1 MNSPLF
7 RKTALDR
14 LASPE
19 DLDQVLVEPAPRG
32 SLLLAVVLALLGAA
46 ALWGWFGSLPVV
58 VHADGA
64 LVQDGSQ
71 FRGLGA
77 LIYSRPSEGYKVR
90 VGDTGSIALATMGGG
105 ATARL
110 PVTVSAVSPRPIT
123 LARASGM
130 WIPIRLNVGSKWI
143 ASHPGDES
151 GVMMDGVPVKAV
163 LTLGTDRPLAYL
175 IPSLTQRD
183 GR

>member
-7 RKTALDR
+7 RKAALDR

-19 DLDQVLVEPAPRG
+19 DLDQVLVEPVPRG
-32 SLLLAVVLALLGAA
+32 SLLLVVLLALLGAA
-46 ALWGWFGSLPVV
+46 SVWGWFGSLPVV

-64 LVQDGSQ
+64 LMQDGSQ

-77 LIYSRPSEGYKVR
+77 LIYARPAEGYKVR
-90 VGDTGSIALATMGGG
+90 VGDTGSIALATMRGR

-110 PVTVSAVSPRPIT
+110 PVTVSAVSLRPVT
-123 LARASGM
+123 LAREPGM
-130 WIPIRLNVGSKWI
+130 WIPIRLTVGNGWI
-143 ASHPGDES
+143 GPHPGDES
-151 GVMMDGVPVKAV
+151 AVITDGVPVKAV

-183 GR
+183 DR